1 MLQCFSDA
9 PNQKYSLH
17 VISHRLSICFV
28 VTTPFAVNAF
38 LINHL
43 NTLSNSHQVTLYVNL
58 SLYPLSSELDC
69 SKVKV
74 INVDLERKLSVKKD
88 IYAIFR
94 LINLFRASKFDV
106 VHSITP
112 KAGLLAMLSG
122 FLCRVPRRF
131 HTFTGQIWVNY
142 YGFKRIFYKK
152 IDWLIVCFATHV
164 FADSNSQMQFLI
176 NQSICKKSNIS
187 LLGPGSISGV
197 DLSKFYFNI
206 TVRNDI
212 RSKYGI
218 KSTDCIFLFVG
229 RLTKDKGV
237 LDLLKAYD
245 LLTNKIGRGAPIGLW
260 FVGPDEEGLELLAK
274 QLPEGKGLNI
284 RWLDST
290 LSPQDFMTAAD
301 VLVLPSYREGF
312 GSVLIEAAA
321 CGLPTIAY
329 RIDGVVD
336 AVEDGRSGLLCE
348 TGNIAALSKCMHS
361 LLIDNDYRIQ
371 LGNYGYKQVQ
381 EQFSSNAITQAW
393 MNFYLQLSNIEKF
406 DTRPFKRIFDFLLA
420 VIVATFI
427 IFPITLI
434 SLCIWIGSGAPVIY
448 WSERVGRNNQLFL
461 MPKFR
466 SMRVNTP
473 AVAKHLLVNPGE
485 HITRIGKFLRKTSLD
500 ELPQIW
506 SILKGD
512 MSFVGP
518 RPALFNQQDLIDQRN
533 TLGINQL
540 RPGLTGWAQ
549 VNGRDEIS
557 LERKIQLDAQYAE
570 RQSLR
575 FDLYILW
582 LTFLKVIRSDGIAH

>member
-1 MLQCFSDA
+1 MLQYFSDA
-9 PNQKYSLH
+9 PNQKYSLP

-43 NTLSNSHQVTLYVNL
+43 NTLANSHQVTLYVNL

-74 INVDLERKLSVKKD
+74 INVDLERQLSVKKD

-94 LINLFRASKFDV
+94 LINLFRVSKFDV

-112 KAGLLAMLSG
+112 KAGLLAMLSS

-152 IDWLIVCFATHV
+152 IDWLIIRFATLV

-176 NQSICKKSNIS
+176 RQGICKKSNIS
-187 LLGPGSISGV
+187 LLGSGSISGV
-197 DLSKFYFNI
+197 DLNKFYFDPQ
-206 TVRNDI
+206 VRQVMRRQHSI
-212 RSKYGI
+212 QSG
-218 KSTDCIFLFVG
+218 DCVFIFVG

-237 LDLLKAYD
+237 LDLIKAFK
-245 LLTNKIGRGAPIGLW
+245 LLNNRTNTSLSSTLLI
-260 FVGPDEEGLELLAK
+260 VGPDEEGIELLSR
-274 QLPEGKGLNI
+274 QLLDGKNLNI
-284 RWLDST
+284 YWVGST
-290 LSPQDFMTAAD
+290 FRPQDFMTAAD

-321 CGLPTIAY
+321 CRLPTIAY

-348 TGNIAALSKCMHS
+348 TGNITALSKCMHS

-393 MNFYLQLSNIEKF
+393 MDFYLQLSNIEKF
-406 DTRPFKRIFDFLLA
+406 HSRPFKRVFDFLLA
-420 VIVATFI
+420 LIIAPFI
-427 IFPITLI
+427 ILPITVI
-434 SLCIWIGSGAPVIY
+434 YLCIWIGSGAPVIY
-448 WSERVGRNNQLFL
+448 WSERIGRNNQSFL

-557 LERKIQLDAQYAE
+557 LERKIQLDTQYAE
-570 RQSLR
+570 RQSVR

-582 LTFLKVIRSDGIAH
+582 LTFLKVIRRDSVTH